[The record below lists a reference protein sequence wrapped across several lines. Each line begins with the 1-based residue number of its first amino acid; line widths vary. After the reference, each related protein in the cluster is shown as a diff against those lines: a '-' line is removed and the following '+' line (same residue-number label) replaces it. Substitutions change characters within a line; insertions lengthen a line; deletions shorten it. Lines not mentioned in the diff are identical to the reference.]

1 MATKLSIINR
11 AYRYIGQSPVELITP
26 EDPTQLLVRGAY
38 EDNVEWC
45 LRCHAWS
52 HAQKWAKLAKLE
64 EDPPFG
70 FANNYAVPADCLY
83 VIDIH
88 QDEDLTLIGEEY
100 ALVGNNL
107 YTNADPC
114 LCRYI
119 TTLSNMAFWPSDFC
133 DLISLRIAI
142 ELAPTLVP
150 GDSNITDSLSKRF
163 QLALEVAKRNDMA
176 ASNLPQIDQ
185 KNCCSFLQRRW
196 NA

>member
-11 AYRYIGQSPVELITP
+11 AYRYIGQSPIELITP

-52 HAQKWAKLAKLE
+52 HAQKWVKLAKQNE
-64 EDPPFG
+64 KPAFG
-70 FANNYAVPADCLY
+70 FENCFTMPADCLY
-83 VIDIH
+83 VIDIR
-88 QDEDLTLIGEEY
+88 QDGDLTLAGEEY
-100 ALVGNNL
+100 ALVGTSI
-107 YTNADPC
+107 YTDIDPC
-114 LCRYI
+114 FCRYI
-119 TTLSNMAFWPSDFC
+119 TSLSDMAFWPSDFC

-150 GDSNITDSLSKRF
+150 GDSNTVDSLSKRL

-185 KNCCSFLQRRW
+185 KSRCSFLQQRW
-196 NA
+196 RA